1 LTYIDIIFNCY
12 IESFKISYK
21 LEVNDVLLVITS
33 FRAFDLLKTLIRSNV
48 YSSVRAYRISHMFGL
63 DFSTGFILKSVV
75 YYLQESLLMFFW
87 VVSTCL
93 FAFILKVLMGPVT
106 RLKVYSSYLS
116 AKIDF
121 ENFETCIW
129 NLLVSSFTGNYTIII
144 IDY

>member
-1 LTYIDIIFNCY
+1 
-12 IESFKISYK
+12 
-21 LEVNDVLLVITS
+21 
-33 FRAFDLLKTLIRSNV
+33 
-48 YSSVRAYRISHMFGL
+48 
-63 DFSTGFILKSVV
+63 
-75 YYLQESLLMFFW
+75 MFFW